1 VERGYSLPLRLYGAC
16 CTLKRRPASI
26 KEHGQGLLDIA
37 LAQELDGAADDKD
50 SEHLADEEQHI
61 PGRVEIVE
69 VREDIVPDQCA
80 HELVVVDQVD
90 AQHRPGDAV
99 NRCAEEIRPRQEVK
113 EQRDG
118 QRNRQDHGQAGR
130 FLQEGIL
137 MQQKPHCIK
146 RQYRCEHEQDHRK
159 ETAQVAFMLPR
170 RPQRCTMQPQ
180 ITANSIDK
188 DEEQDRRIREERHD
202 LECRQYRIA
211 QEEQGQEQPK
221 GV

>member
-1 VERGYSLPLRLYGAC
+1 MEVV
-16 CTLKRRPASI
+16 K
-26 KEHGQGLLDIA
+26 
-37 LAQELDGAADDKD
+37 
-50 SEHLADEEQHI
+50 
-61 PGRVEIVE
+61 
-69 VREDIVPDQCA
+69 VREDIVPDQRA

-90 AQHRPGDAV
+90 AQHGPGDAV

-146 RQYRCEHEQDHRK
+146 HQYRCEHEQDHRE
-159 ETAQVAFMLPR
+159 ETAQIAFMLPR

-180 ITANSIDK
+180 VPANGIDK
-188 DEEQDRRIREERHD
+188 DEEQDWRIREERHD

-211 QEEQGQEQPK
+211 QEEQGQKRLILAFRQMRKEQILERDEQREDDIAGNEPVATK
-221 GV
+221 QDGQGCADDVREFMR